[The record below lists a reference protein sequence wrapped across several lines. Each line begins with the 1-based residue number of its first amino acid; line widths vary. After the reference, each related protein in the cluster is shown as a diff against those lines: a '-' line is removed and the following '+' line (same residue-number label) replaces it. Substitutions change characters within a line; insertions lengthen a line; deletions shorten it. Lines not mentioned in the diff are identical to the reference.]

1 MNFAASRDI
10 IQNTPFPYDSMD
22 RLRLAQQMTQAPQV
36 SQEVQSQGGLAGLP
50 VVQAGFGG
58 FLRKIAPIALAIAA
72 PYVAPAIFSG
82 LGATG
87 AASFFAAGS
96 PLATGLAVGA
106 GSGLGSLIAGARP
119 KDALKTA
126 LLSGVTAGAAKGASN
141 YFAGKTAGAD
151 TGSMFD
157 VTRGAPETSSSA
169 LVDSSFKSTI
179 PDLDTGLRS
188 YAAGPPDLPG
198 FSVNQDALLKPIDL
212 APKKP
217 LFSFDTSAYSASP
230 QGMTAQSNLDFLK
243 DGTIT
248 GGEPI
253 GYYSDT
259 PIGAIQQGSS
269 LGDGYSLGGAELGPD
284 SGLTTISD
292 PARDTALATNVE
304 RGYSYS
310 PKVEVPD
317 AYSVNVPKVEQGFLD
332 TLQPSGAE
340 TTTPSLK
347 QGVGQLFSDIKNN
360 PLQMAG
366 KAALIDTTVPD
377 FEQMYAAEAYNKETQ
392 DLLSQTGAT
401 VSPSSFGTQRVV
413 RIGQN
418 QIPFN
423 TEQDLQRLLRQ
434 SLGQEARTPMLSK
447 VSYQADGGLIT
458 AARGGMFAAPGEFSG
473 MVPGAGGGQDDNV
486 YMPIVE
492 NGQQKATLAV
502 SPSEYVVDSYT
513 MAALGD
519 GNPAEGAKVMDQVVG
534 EVREEAYGTDQQPN
548 ATKGLSTLRSLMT

>member
-1 MNFAASRDI
+1 MNFAASKDI
-10 IQNTPFPYDSMD
+10 IQNTPFPYNSMD

-36 SQEVQSQGGLAGLP
+36 SQEVQGQGGLAGLP

-58 FLRKIAPIALAIAA
+58 FLKKIAPIALAIAA

-106 GSGLGSLIAGARP
+106 GSGLGSLIAGAKPR
-119 KDALKTA
+119 DALKTA

-169 LVDSSFKSTI
+169 LVDTSFKSSI
-179 PDLDTGLRS
+179 PDLDAGLRS
-188 YAAGPPDLPG
+188 YAASPSDIPG
-198 FSVNQDALLKPIDL
+198 FSVNQDAFLKPIDL
-212 APKKP
+212 APKKA
-217 LFSFDTSAYSASP
+217 LVSFDPTSAYSAGPGQIS
-230 QGMTAQSNLDFLK
+230 S
-243 DGTIT
+243 GTQVFSSTPT
-248 GGEPI
+248 GVLE
-253 GYYSDT
+253 
-259 PIGAIQQGSS
+259 QGSS
-269 LGDGYSLGGAELGPD
+269 LGDGYSLGGANLAPD
-284 SGLTTISD
+284 SGLTTIPDS
-292 PARDTALATNVE
+292 AREAALQTNLD
-304 RGYSYS
+304 RASTFA
-310 PKVEVPD
+310 PKVDVPD
-317 AYSVNVPKVEQGFLD
+317 AYSVNVPKVEQAFVD
-332 TLQPSGAE
+332 TLKTSGAG

-347 QGVGQLFSDIKNN
+347 EGVGQLFSDIKAN
-360 PLQMAG
+360 PLGMIG
-366 KAALIDTTVPD
+366 KAALIDMTVPD
-377 FEQMYAAEAYNKETQ
+377 FEQMYAMEAYNKETQ
-392 DLLSQTGAT
+392 DLLNQTGAT

-423 TEQDLQRLLRQ
+423 TEADLQRLLRQ

-447 VSYQADGGLIT
+447 VTYQADGGLIT

-473 MVPGAGGGQDDNV
+473 MVPGQGGGQDDNV
-486 YMPIVE
+486 FMPIVE

-519 GNPAEGAKVMDQVVG
+519 GNPAQGAKVMDQVVE
-534 EVREEAYGTDQQPN
+534 EVREEAYGTDKQPN

>member
-1 MNFAASRDI
+1 MNFAASKDI
-10 IQNTPFPYDSMD
+10 IQNTPFPYNSMD

-36 SQEVQSQGGLAGLP
+36 SQEVQGQGGLAGLP

-106 GSGLGSLIAGARP
+106 GSGLGSLIAGAKP

-141 YFAGKTAGAD
+141 YFAGKTAGTD
-151 TGSMFD
+151 TGSMFKL
-157 VTRGAPETSSSA
+157 TKGAPEASSQT
-169 LVDSSFKSTI
+169 LIDTGFKSTI
-179 PDLDTGLRS
+179 PDLDAGLRS
-188 YAAGPPDLPG
+188 YAASPSDVPG
-198 FSVNQDALLKPIDL
+198 YTSYLKPIDL
-212 APKKP
+212 APKKS
-217 LFSFDTSAYSASP
+217 LVSFDPTSAYSAGPGQIS
-230 QGMTAQSNLDFLK
+230 S
-243 DGTIT
+243 GTQVFSSTPT
-248 GGEPI
+248 GVLE
-253 GYYSDT
+253 
-259 PIGAIQQGSS
+259 QGSS
-269 LGDGYSLGGAELGPD
+269 LGDGYSLGGANLAPD
-284 SGLTTISD
+284 SGLTPVKNITGLENID
-292 PARDTALATNVE
+292 AAREAALQTNVD
-304 RGYSYS
+304 RAFGYS
-310 PKVEVPD
+310 PKVDVPD
-317 AYSVNVPKVEQGFLD
+317 AYSVNVPKIEQGFLD
-332 TLQPSGAE
+332 TLTTPGAS

-347 QGVGQLFSDIKNN
+347 EGVGQLFSDIKAN
-360 PLQMAG
+360 PLGMAG

-377 FEQMYAAEAYNKETQ
+377 FEQMYAMEAYNKETK
-392 DLLSQTGAT
+392 DLLNQTGAT

-423 TEQDLQRLLRQ
+423 TEADLQRLLRQ
-434 SLGQEARTPMLSK
+434 ALGQEARTPMLSK
-447 VSYQADGGLIT
+447 VKYEADGGLIT

-473 MVPGAGGGQDDNV
+473 MVPGEGGGQDDNV
-486 YMPIVE
+486 FMPIVE

-519 GNPAEGAKVMDQVVG
+519 GNPAQGAKVMDQVVE
-534 EVREEAYGTDQQPN
+534 EVREEAYGTNKQPN